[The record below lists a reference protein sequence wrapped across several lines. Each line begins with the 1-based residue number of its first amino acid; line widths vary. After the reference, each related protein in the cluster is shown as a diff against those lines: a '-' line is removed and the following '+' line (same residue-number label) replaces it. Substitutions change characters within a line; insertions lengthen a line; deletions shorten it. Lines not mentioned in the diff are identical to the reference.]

1 MISVNLSASCGATR
15 CHCTCVWENPC
26 SSISGGPLPPTRAK
40 MRPALVLI
48 HSEEKPGNRSARSG
62 MVILSCHHPRK
73 RMIQYSRDSNDR
85 SEKARRTGYPACAG
99 YDSRGRFK
107 LCLPLPLAR
116 RRFMPSPSR
125 TNNKPKRGSAMS
137 IDFEIPA
144 EAKAIR
150 EKVRKWVHDECIPAE
165 KELDSKP
172 LAEVLGPLRKKARA
186 QGLWCPFVPKE
197 YGGMGLGPL
206 ANALVQMELGESMLG
221 ALSMNTQGPDDAS
234 MMTILTHGTE
244 YQKEKFLKPLLNG
257 DKRICFSMTEKAA
270 GADATGMQ
278 TTAVKDGNENY
289 ILNGEK
295 WFSSSASVADMAL
308 VMAKTDPNAPRHKQ
322 YSTFIVELPN
332 PGYKIKRNVANMAIE
347 GPHDDVIHGGHSEI
361 EIRDLKVSADNLR
374 GGEGNGFNMGQHR
387 LAYGRLRHGMHNV
400 AKAQRALDMAVA
412 HVTKRSTFGQLL
424 ADRQGVQFMLA
435 DCASELYIGRLMLL
449 HIAYKAEKGL
459 DIRQEN
465 SIAKIFHAHM
475 VHKVIDTAIQLHGA
489 LGFSQDTPL
498 AKWYTQVRSQR
509 LVDGPDEVHKW
520 KIGKNVIKAFREHGT
535 TASAAGGDLL

>member
-1 MISVNLSASCGATR
+1 
-15 CHCTCVWENPC
+15 
-26 SSISGGPLPPTRAK
+26 
-40 MRPALVLI
+40 
-48 HSEEKPGNRSARSG
+48 
-62 MVILSCHHPRK
+62 
-73 RMIQYSRDSNDR
+73 
-85 SEKARRTGYPACAG
+85 
-99 YDSRGRFK
+99 
-107 LCLPLPLAR
+107 
-116 RRFMPSPSR
+116 
-125 TNNKPKRGSAMS
+125 MS

-150 EKVRKWVHDECIPAE
+150 EKVRKWVQEECIPAE

-172 LAEVLGPLRKKARA
+172 LADVLGPLRKKARA
-186 QGLWCPFVPKE
+186 RGLWCPWVPKE

-234 MMTILTHGTE
+234 MMTILAHGSE

-257 DKRICFSMTEKAA
+257 DKRICFSMTEKAS

-308 VMAKTDPNAPRHKQ
+308 VMARTDPNAPRHKQ

-332 PGYKIKRNVANMAIE
+332 PGYRIKRNVANMAIE

-361 EIRDLKVSADNLR
+361 EIKDLKVPADNLL
-374 GGEGNGFNMGQHR
+374 GGEGNGFDMGQHR

-400 AKAQRALDMAVA
+400 AKAQRALDMAAA

-424 ADRQGVQFMLA
+424 ADRQAVQFMLA

-449 HIAYKAEKGL
+449 HIAYKAEKGM

-498 AKWYTQVRSQR
+498 AKWYTQVRAQR

-520 KIGKNVIKAFREHGT
+520 RIGKNVIKAFREHGT